1 MSIDSSTTLYC
12 LIGNPIDKSLS
23 PLIHNE
29 MFRIFGKNSIYLA
42 FNIEENKLRDV
53 IDGFKAINVKG
64 FNVTIPFKKT
74 IIRYLDGLS
83 PEAEILGAVNTVKN
97 QDGKLIGYNTDGEG
111 FYKTLR
117 NNNIDVKDKN
127 ILLLGAGGAAYGI
140 GITLSTKGI
149 KSIYIA
155 NRTREKAVNLEKEIK
170 KTNPNISTSIGDL
183 SLREINKKDI
193 DIIINATSIGMY
205 PLENLSPIELNG
217 FDKKTIVYDIVYKPR
232 ETKLIKEANLRGF
245 KAINGLSM
253 LLEQAILSQKVWFN
267 LDEKFLEKAKKVEG
281 LLSVYVE

>member
-117 NNNIDVKDKN
+117 NNDIDVKDKN

-170 KTNPNISTSIGDL
+170 KINPNISTSIGDL

-281 LLSVYVE
+281 LLLVYVE

>member
-1 MSIDSSTTLYC
+1 M
-12 LIGNPIDKSLS
+12 
-23 PLIHNE
+23 
-29 MFRIFGKNSIYLA
+29 
-42 FNIEENKLRDV
+42 
-53 IDGFKAINVKG
+53 
-64 FNVTIPFKKT
+64 
-74 IIRYLDGLS
+74 
-83 PEAEILGAVNTVKN
+83 NTVKN

-117 NNNIDVKDKN
+117 NNDIDVKDKN

-170 KTNPNISTSIGDL
+170 KINPNISTSIGDL

>member
-117 NNNIDVKDKN
+117 NNDIDVKDKN

-170 KTNPNISTSIGDL
+170 KINPNISTSIGDL

>member
-170 KTNPNISTSIGDL
+170 KINPNISTSIGDL

>member
-111 FYKTLR
+111 LYKTLR

-170 KTNPNISTSIGDL
+170 KINPNISTSIGDL

>member
-117 NNNIDVKDKN
+117 NNDIDVKDKN

-170 KTNPNISTSIGDL
+170 KINPNISTSIGDL

-281 LLSVYVE
+281 LLSIYVE